1 MRTATTE
8 RYIDATKEVRE
19 KLAKLFNVTE
29 KMVYLALTY
38 RKDSVI
44 ARKIRYVAVHEY
56 HCKAMHHCPE
66 CETLHNITEDGRRL
80 MVQNFDNGV
89 KLEVDKQTGAVVVY
103 DRKGAVL
110 CTRQIEKIPELSEIQ
125 LYAESL

>member
-38 RKDSVI
+38 RKDSAI

-56 HCKAMHHCPE
+56 HSKAMRHCPE
-66 CETLHNITEDGRRL
+66 CETLHEIREGERQL
-80 MVQNFDNGV
+80 MVQNFDNGI
-89 KLEVDKQTGAVVVY
+89 KLEIDKQTGAAVMY
-103 DRKGAVL
+103 DRRGAVV
-110 CTRQIEKIPELSEIQ
+110 CRRHIGKFKVD
-125 LYAESL
+125 